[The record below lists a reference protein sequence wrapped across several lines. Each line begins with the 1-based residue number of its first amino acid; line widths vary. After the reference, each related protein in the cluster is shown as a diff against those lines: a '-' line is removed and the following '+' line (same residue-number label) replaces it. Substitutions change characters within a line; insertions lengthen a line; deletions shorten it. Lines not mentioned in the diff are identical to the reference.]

1 MNPPITTERI
11 ERDRTLGDWLL
22 LARDGW
28 LAFVLIVIVGVACGL
43 LASRVQP
50 VKYESVGT
58 VVLSPSTGFLDP
70 SLADQLGPLTT
81 TVERLA
87 GTPAVLRPARQAWI
101 QSADRPAIGRARA
114 QHDTAWMVRHLKLQQ
129 PTDSSIIEI
138 TGSAGTQ
145 RDAHDLTSATV
156 HSLATVVNGLSKN
169 TKAEALRMH
178 VFSEAD
184 NQGKVSPTPSRNLL
198 IGTNLGILL
207 GIPAA
212 LALGAMRRRLR
223 RPQDLAALLDAPLL
237 ARVRSGKRA
246 VGDPGLSLARAQMQ
260 ALGLGERGE
269 IVLITGTVSPER
281 IAEIATRL
289 VRAFTETHR
298 RAVLVD
304 ADLTYRSASNILL
317 VGEYPGLADSLN
329 GKTYHE
335 RAYSEMVV
343 TTGGPSPVMVV
354 PAGAELP
361 DASASLSDR
370 RLPGVVAGLRN
381 DFDVIILAGPTLD
394 RQSEIVA
401 LTSMIDHAVVLTVAG
416 TAAKYLEP
424 ARLLGRRL
432 FGILLVDRA

>member
-1 MNPPITTERI
+1 MNAEPNRPT

-28 LAFVLIVIVGVACGL
+28 VALVALIALGVACGL
-43 LASRVQP
+43 LAARVQP
-50 VKYESVGT
+50 VKYQSVGT
-58 VVLSPSTGFLDP
+58 IVVSPSSGFLDP
-70 SLADQLGPLTT
+70 ALANQLAPLTT

-87 GTPAVLRPARQAWI
+87 GTPAVLIPARQDYI
-101 QSADRPAIGRARA
+101 RSANRPALGRARA
-114 QHDTAWMVRHLKLQQ
+114 AHDIAWLAKHLRVAQ
-129 PTDSSIIEI
+129 PTDSSIIEV
-138 TGSAGTQ
+138 TGTAGTQ
-145 RDAHDLTSATV
+145 RDAHDLTRSAV
-156 HSLATVVNGLSKN
+156 ESLAGVVNELSTKN
-169 TKAEALRMH
+169 KKSALVMH
-178 VFSEAD
+178 IFSDAD
-184 NQGKVSPTPSRNLL
+184 NQGKISPTPSRNLL

-237 ARVRSGKRA
+237 ARVRTGKRA
-246 VGDPGLSLARAQMQ
+246 LGDPGLSLARAQMQ

-269 IVLITGTVSPER
+269 IVLITGTVTPER

-304 ADLTYRSASNILL
+304 ADLTNRSASNDLL
-317 VGEYPGLADSLN
+317 VADNPGLADSLN
-329 GKTYHE
+329 GKSYHE
-335 RAYSEMVV
+335 RAYAEMVV
-343 TTGGPSPVMVV
+343 ATGGPSPLMVL
-354 PAGAELP
+354 PAGAVFSDP
-361 DASASLSDR
+361 SVAFSDR

-381 DFDVIILAGPTLD
+381 DFDVIILAGPSLD
-394 RQSEIVA
+394 RQTEIVA
-401 LTSMIDHAVVLTVAG
+401 LTPLIDHAVVVTVAG
-416 TAAKYLEP
+416 TGAKRLEP